1 MDRELSVRKLY
12 LGIQD
17 KKIMDGD
24 TVSMYGWVKSAR
36 NNGNVGFIEFNDGTH
51 FKGVQLVFVKE
62 GKCFDDAAKIK
73 YGSSIKFEGKVK
85 LTPNMPQP
93 FEIELE
99 SISLVGDCAEDYPLQ
114 KKNIVLNF

>member
-24 TVSMYGWVKSAR
+24 MVSMYGWVKSAR

-51 FKGVQLVFVKE
+51 FKGVQLVFVKDQNALMMQQ
-62 GKCFDDAAKIK
+62 KSNMVHQLNSKAK
-73 YGSSIKFEGKVK
+73 
-85 LTPNMPQP
+85 
-93 FEIELE
+93 
-99 SISLVGDCAEDYPLQ
+99 
-114 KKNIVLNF
+114 